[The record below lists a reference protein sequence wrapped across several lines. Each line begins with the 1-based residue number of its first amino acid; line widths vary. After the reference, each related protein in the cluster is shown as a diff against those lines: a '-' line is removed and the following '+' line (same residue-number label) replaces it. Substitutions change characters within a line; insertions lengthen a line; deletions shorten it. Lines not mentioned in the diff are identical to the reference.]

1 MTQRAPSPPSE
12 AAVIAAMYA
21 AIGAPATWP
30 DVLERLGARLGADA
44 GMMVAPAVAGLAPV
58 PLCFFGLDP
67 TPILST
73 YPRYAGRA
81 EFTVRALAT
90 GRCPGAFLLDEL
102 IPPQE
107 QAESPYWRDMVAAMG
122 ITSGVFLV
130 VRTPDE
136 ARRPVVINLFR
147 RGARAP
153 FAPDDVTAA
162 AIFIPHLRRA
172 LSVALDGPPAI
183 PAATGYEVGAPC
195 FLLGPDGAI
204 LHRNH
209 AATVMLGAQDGVAD
223 VGGRIRFQDRNA
235 QRLLDAA
242 IGSIERAAWSVRWR
256 YGTEFLAERATGGA
270 PMVIVMLPLGMENP
284 IATVATQARC
294 AVYIL
299 EAPLRANSVVP
310 ERARRLF
317 GLTRA
322 ETDIALA
329 VAGGATLKEIADTRG
344 VTMATVKAQ
353 LRAALAKT
361 GARRQAEL
369 SALLNRLRF

>member
-1 MTQRAPSPPSE
+1 MTAH
-12 AAVIAAMYA
+12 AVPETTLVDAIYA
-21 AIGAPATWP
+21 AISAPASWP
-30 DVLERLGARLGADA
+30 GVLETFGAYLGADA

-58 PLCFFGLDP
+58 PLSFFGLDP
-67 TPILST
+67 TPTLAA

-81 EFTVRALAT
+81 EFTTRALAT
-90 GRCPGAFLLDEL
+90 GACPGAFLLDDL
-102 IPPQE
+102 IPPDE
-107 QAESPYWRDMVAAMG
+107 QGHSPYWRDMVTAAS
-122 ITSGVFLV
+122 ITSGVFCV

-136 ARRPVVINLFR
+136 RGKPVVINLFR
-147 RGARAP
+147 RGARPVFTRA
-153 FAPDDVTAA
+153 DVDRATA
-162 AIFIPHLRRA
+162 ILPHLRRA
-172 LSVALDGPPAI
+172 LSVALDGPPPL

-195 FLLGPDGAI
+195 FLLGADGAI
-204 LHRNH
+204 LHMNH
-209 AATVMLGAQDGVAD
+209 AATVMLAARDGAAIERR
-223 VGGRIRFQDRNA
+223 RIRLADADA
-235 QRLLDAA
+235 QRLLEAA
-242 IGSIERAAWSVRWR
+242 IDSIERSAWSVRWR
-256 YGTEFLAERATGGA
+256 YGTEFLAERPSGGA
-270 PMVIVMLPLGMENP
+270 PVVVILLPLGMENP

-322 ETDIALA
+322 ETEIAIA
-329 VAGGATLKEIADTRG
+329 VAGGETLKEIADARG
-344 VTMATVKAQ
+344 VTIATVKAQ